1 MSKHQIS
8 KNSNIE
14 QQIDQ
19 WLWHKLAKKH
29 KQIDNMPICPYL
41 QKYRHK
47 IMTVES
53 NDPLESARVFCD
65 LRNALDLEAV
75 ILHGPYYDYDD
86 LVDICEEISKRYS
99 RKDLTVLCM
108 HPDTDNPPLPIEYNF
123 YWPLIIL
130 QNTSTL
136 DTARKLLLKNT
147 NYYVYFNDSDK

>member
-1 MSKHQIS
+1 
-8 KNSNIE
+8 
-14 QQIDQ
+14 
-19 WLWHKLAKKH
+19 
-29 KQIDNMPICPYL
+29 
-41 QKYRHK
+41 
-47 IMTVES
+47 MTVES